1 MSGKYST
8 HHVFELFPNSAIMG
22 TVEEGTLPYN
32 LWQGESSSSS
42 SSSNPSDAVLF
53 GGICL
58 LVGVSC
64 RTLLRRTTIPYTVVL
79 LILGIALGSLEFG
92 SIYRLGKLGNGIRI
106 WADIDA
112 DLLLAVFLP
121 ILIFEGAFS
130 MQKCMAQMLLLAGPG
145 VLISTGLIGAAVKLI
160 FPYDW
165 NWNTSLLL
173 GAILSATDPV
183 AVVAL
188 LKDLGA
194 SKKLSTIV
202 EGESM
207 MNDGAAIVVYQLFY
221 RMVLGKS
228 SGCVAVLEYLA
239 EGSLGSVLIGIVFG
253 MASLLWLR
261 FIYNDT
267 LTDFSLALTVSY
279 IAYYTAQEEAEASGI
294 LTLVALGMV
303 FAMSKDTHRAGGKQ
317 SLHEFWEMIA
327 YIANTLIFI
336 LSGVIIAQSIFSI
349 GNLENNTGRS
359 WGYVFLLYI
368 ILQVARTIVVFAF
381 YPALCYFGYGLNWK
395 EAIIIIWSGLRGAVG
410 LALSLSIKDA
420 SGDPKYLSS
429 ETGAMFVFLTGGSV
443 LLTLIINGSTTQLL
457 LSLFGMDALSES
469 EKTMVNYA
477 KHQLLRKAEEFSR
490 TCSGSNN
497 PFDWITVGGYASCI
511 KDVCEDTVWPPCTTN
526 HGYLKIDDM
535 KTMRVC
541 FLKATRETYWSTFN
555 EGRITESSISVLME
569 SIDEAIDLATQGL
582 HDWNYISTH
591 LKFPGYYRF
600 FSTSVCPPRLTRW
613 LVLKKL
619 QDSCHICS
627 AFIHAH
633 RIARQLLLD
642 YTGKSDNGNAAIV
655 VAESEVEE
663 IEARK
668 FLENVKNSM
677 PEIIHQTESRE
688 VTFSLLKCL
697 DECLSDMEKDGIL
710 TEKVV
715 LHVHDLL
722 QNDLEKLLRSP
733 PTVRIPK
740 PVEVLSIHPLLANLS
755 PAIQSDLEC
764 SANSVL
770 KTPGCTLYTKGSKLT
785 SVWLIGNGSV
795 RSRRSPFPINCH
807 VDSTYHRGSVLGL
820 YEALVGK
827 PYLSDMVTDS
837 VAFCVKIK
845 LEWVISV
852 LARDNAVEELLW
864 KECTV
869 VVSKL
874 LAPDIF
880 KKFSMQEVRSIID
893 ERSVMNTFSSQ
904 EVIETSHHSINFLLS
919 GCLRDQSTEQLIE
932 CPAVLPCSI
941 LSESI
946 PYSSANGT
954 AESFGSC
961 SYSKYKVVKPARI
974 VRIDISAV

>member
-1 MSGKYST
+1 
-8 HHVFELFPNSAIMG
+8 MG
-22 TVEEGTLPYN
+22 TVEEGPLPYN
-32 LWQGESSSSS
+32 LWQAEN
-42 SSSNPSDAVLF
+42 SSNSASDAVLF
-53 GGICL
+53 GGISL
-58 LVGVSC
+58 LIGVSC
-64 RTLLRRTTIPYTVVL
+64 RTLLRRTTTIPYTVVL
-79 LILGIALGSLEFG
+79 LVIGIALGSLEFG
-92 SIYRLGKLGNGIRI
+92 SNYRLGKLGNGIRI

-130 MQKCMAQMLLLAGPG
+130 MEVHQIKKCMAQMLLLAGPG
-145 VLISTGLIGAAVKLI
+145 VLISTGLIGAAVKLA

-165 NWNTSLLL
+165 NWKTSLLL

-228 SGCVAVLEYLA
+228 SGWFSVLEYLA
-239 EGSLGSVLIGIVFG
+239 EGSLGSVVIGLVFG
-253 MASLLWLR
+253 MASLFWLR

-317 SLHEFWEMIA
+317 SLHEFWEMVA

-349 GNLENNTGRS
+349 GNFDDDTGRS

-410 LALSLSIKDA
+410 LALSLSIKGA
-420 SGDPKYLSS
+420 SGDPKYLSA

-443 LLTLIINGSTTQLL
+443 LLTLIINGSTSQLL

-469 EKTMVNYA
+469 EETMVNYA
-477 KHQLLRKAEEFSR
+477 KNQLLRKAEEFSR
-490 TCSGSNN
+490 ICSGSNN
-497 PFDWITVGGYASCI
+497 PFDWVTVGGYATCI

-526 HGYLKIDDM
+526 HGYLEIDDM

-541 FLKATRETYWSTFN
+541 FLK
-555 EGRITESSISVLME
+555 G
-569 SIDEAIDLATQGL
+569 
-582 HDWNYISTH
+582 
-591 LKFPGYYRF
+591 
-600 FSTSVCPPRLTRW
+600 
-613 LVLKKL
+613 
-619 QDSCHICS
+619 
-627 AFIHAH
+627 
-633 RIARQLLLD
+633 
-642 YTGKSDNGNAAIV
+642 DNGNAAIV
-655 VAESEVEE
+655 VGESEVEE
-663 IEARK
+663 LEARN
-668 FLENVKNSM
+668 FLENAKNSM
-677 PEIIHQTESRE
+677 PEIIHQTESRQ
-688 VTFSLLKCL
+688 VTFSMLKSL

-710 TEKVV
+710 TEKVL

-722 QNDLEKLLRSP
+722 QNDLEKLSRSP
-733 PTVRIPK
+733 PSVRIPK
-740 PVEVLSIHPLLANLS
+740 PGDVLSIHPSLGNLS
-755 PAIQSDLEC
+755 PAIQSDLER
-764 SANSVL
+764 SANSML
-770 KTPGCTLYTKGSKLT
+770 KTPDCTLYTKGSKMT

-795 RSRRSPFPINCH
+795 RSKRSPFPIHCP
-807 VDSTYHRGSVLGL
+807 VDSTYPRGSILGL

-827 PYLSDMVTDS
+827 PYLCDMVTDS
-837 VAFCVKIK
+837 VALCIEIK
-845 LEWVISV
+845 LESIMSV
-852 LARDNAVEELLW
+852 LSRGNGVEELLW
-864 KECTV
+864 KECII

-874 LAPDIF
+874 LAPDMF
-880 KKFSMQEVRSIID
+880 KKFSMQEVRSIVD

-919 GCLRDQSTEQLIE
+919 GCLRDQSTGQLIE
-932 CPAVLPCSI
+932 CPAMLPCSI

-946 PYSSANGT
+946 PSACTNITGESS
-954 AESFGSC
+954 GSY
-961 SYSKYKVVKPARI
+961 SYSKYRVVTPARI
-974 VRIDISAV
+974 VRIDISAA

>member
-1 MSGKYST
+1 
-8 HHVFELFPNSAIMG
+8 MG
-22 TVEEGTLPYN
+22 TVEEGPLPYN
-32 LWQGESSSSS
+32 LWQAEN
-42 SSSNPSDAVLF
+42 SSNSASDAVLF
-53 GGICL
+53 GGISL
-58 LVGVSC
+58 LIGVSC
-64 RTLLRRTTIPYTVVL
+64 RTLLRRTTTIPYTVVL
-79 LILGIALGSLEFG
+79 LVIGIALGSLEFG
-92 SIYRLGKLGNGIRI
+92 SNYRLGKLGNGIRI

-130 MQKCMAQMLLLAGPG
+130 MEKCMAQMLLLAGPG
-145 VLISTGLIGAAVKLI
+145 VLISTGLIGAAVKLA

-165 NWNTSLLL
+165 NWKTSLLL

-228 SGCVAVLEYLA
+228 SGWFSVLEYLA
-239 EGSLGSVLIGIVFG
+239 EGSLGSVVIGLVFG
-253 MASLLWLR
+253 MASLFWLR

-317 SLHEFWEMIA
+317 SLHEFC
-327 YIANTLIFI
+327 
-336 LSGVIIAQSIFSI
+336 GVIIAQSIFSI
-349 GNLENNTGRS
+349 GNFDDDTGRS

-410 LALSLSIKDA
+410 LALSLSIKGA
-420 SGDPKYLSS
+420 SGDPKYLSA

-443 LLTLIINGSTTQLL
+443 LLTLIINGSTSQLL

-469 EKTMVNYA
+469 EDNLFQETMVNYA
-477 KHQLLRKAEEFSR
+477 KNQLLRKAEEFSR
-490 TCSGSNN
+490 ICSGSNN
-497 PFDWITVGGYASCI
+497 PFDWVTVGGYATCI

-526 HGYLKIDDM
+526 HGYLEIDDM

-541 FLKATRETYWSTFN
+541 FLKATREAYWSTFN
-555 EGRITESSISVLME
+555 EGRITKSTISVLME
-569 SIDEAIDLATQGL
+569 SIEEAIDLANQGL

-591 LKFPGYYRF
+591 LKFPGYYKF
-600 FSTSVCPPRLTRW
+600 FSARVCPPWLTRW
-613 LVLKKL
+613 FVLKKL

-642 YTGKSDNGNAAIV
+642 YTGDNGNAAIV
-655 VAESEVEE
+655 VGESEVEE
-663 IEARK
+663 LEARN
-668 FLENVKNSM
+668 FLENAKNSM
-677 PEIIHQTESRE
+677 PEIIHQTESRQ
-688 VTFSLLKCL
+688 VTFSMLKSL

-710 TEKVV
+710 TEKVL

-733 PTVRIPK
+733 PSVRIPK
-740 PVEVLSIHPLLANLS
+740 PGDVLSIHPSLGNLS
-755 PAIQSDLEC
+755 PAIQSDLER
-764 SANSVL
+764 SANSML
-770 KTPGCTLYTKGSKLT
+770 KTPDCTLYTKGSKMT

-795 RSRRSPFPINCH
+795 RSKRSPFPIH
-807 VDSTYHRGSVLGL
+807 YPVDSTYPRGSILGL

-827 PYLSDMVTDS
+827 PYLCDMVTDS
-837 VAFCVKIK
+837 VALCIEIK
-845 LEWVISV
+845 LESIMSV
-852 LARDNAVEELLW
+852 LSRGNGVEELLW
-864 KECTV
+864 KECII

-874 LAPDIF
+874 LAPDMF
-880 KKFSMQEVRSIID
+880 KKFSIQEVRSIVD

-919 GCLRDQSTEQLIE
+919 GCLRDQSTGQLIE
-932 CPAVLPCSI
+932 RPAMLPCSI

-946 PYSSANGT
+946 PSACTNITGESS
-954 AESFGSC
+954 GSY
-961 SYSKYKVVKPARI
+961 SYSKYRVVTPARI
-974 VRIDISAV
+974 VRIDISAA

>member
-1 MSGKYST
+1 MW
-8 HHVFELFPNSAIMG
+8 
-22 TVEEGTLPYN
+22 TVEEGPFPYN
-32 LWQGESSSSS
+32 LWQQGENNNNS
-42 SSSNPSDAVLF
+42 SSSNPTDAVLF
-53 GGICL
+53 GGISL
-58 LVGVSC
+58 LIGVLC

-79 LILGIALGSLEFG
+79 LIVGTALGSLEFG
-92 SIYRLGKLGNGIRI
+92 SNCRLGKLGNGIRI

-130 MQKCMAQMLLLAGPG
+130 MEVHQIKKCMPQMLLLAGPG
-145 VLISTGLIGAAVKLI
+145 VLISTVLIGAAVKLA

-165 NWNTSLLL
+165 NWTTSLLL

-228 SGCVAVLEYLA
+228 FGWVSVLEYLA
-239 EGSLGSVLIGIVFG
+239 EGSLGSVIIGLVFG
-253 MASLLWLR
+253 MASLFWLR

-317 SLHEFWEMIA
+317 SLHEFWGMIA

-349 GNLENNTGRS
+349 RNFDDNTGRS

-381 YPALCYFGYGLNWK
+381 YPALCYLGYGLDWK

-410 LALSLSIKDA
+410 LALSLSVKGA

-443 LLTLIINGSTTQLL
+443 LLTLIINGSTAQLL
-457 LSLFGMDALSES
+457 LSLFGMDALSKS
-469 EKTMVNYA
+469 EETMVNYA

-490 TCSGSNN
+490 ICSGSNN
-497 PFDWITVGGYASCI
+497 PFDWMTVGGYASCI

-526 HGYLKIDDM
+526 NGFLEIDDM

-541 FLKATRETYWSTFN
+541 FLKATREAYWSTFN
-555 EGRITESSISVLME
+555 EGRIIESTISVLME
-569 SIDEAIDLATQGL
+569 SVDEAIDLATQGL
-582 HDWNYISTH
+582 HDWNYISTR
-591 LKFPGYYRF
+591 LKFPGYYKL

-613 LVLKKL
+613 FVLKKL

-642 YTGKSDNGNAAIV
+642 YTGDNGNAAIV

-663 IEARK
+663 LEARK

-677 PEIIHQTESRE
+677 PEIIHQTESRQ
-688 VTFSLLKCL
+688 VTFSILKSL

-733 PTVRIPK
+733 PSVRIPK
-740 PVEVLSIHPLLANLS
+740 PGDVLSIHPLLGNLS
-755 PAIQSDLEC
+755 PDFQSDLKRFA
-764 SANSVL
+764 SSIL

-795 RSRRSPFPINCH
+795 TSKRSPFPIHCP
-807 VDSTYHRGSVLGL
+807 VDSTYPRGSILGL
-820 YEALVGK
+820 YEAIVGK
-827 PYLSDMVTDS
+827 PYLCDMVTDS
-837 VAFCVKIK
+837 VALCIEIK
-845 LEWVISV
+845 LESIMSL
-852 LARDNAVEELLW
+852 LARRNGVEELLW
-864 KECTV
+864 KECTIA
-869 VVSKL
+869 VSKL
-874 LAPDIF
+874 LAPDMF
-880 KKFSMQEVRSIID
+880 KKFSMQEVRDIVD

-904 EVIETSHHSINFLLS
+904 EVIEISHHSINFLLS

-932 CPAVLPCSI
+932 CPAILPCSI
-941 LSESI
+941 LSESVH
-946 PYSSANGT
+946 YTSVDVTGENSG
-954 AESFGSC
+954 
-961 SYSKYKVVKPARI
+961 SYSYKYKVVEPARI
-974 VRIDISAV
+974 VRIDISAA